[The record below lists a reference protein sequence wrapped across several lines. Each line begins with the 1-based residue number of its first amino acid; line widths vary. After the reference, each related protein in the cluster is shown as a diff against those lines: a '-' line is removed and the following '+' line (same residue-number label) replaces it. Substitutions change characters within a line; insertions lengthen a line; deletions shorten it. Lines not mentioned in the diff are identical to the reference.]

1 MALIEVRNLS
11 FCYPGSGDPVFEK
24 VSFCIDTEWRLGIVG
39 GNGKGKTTFLRLL
52 QGEYEYS
59 GQIQNAVPARYCPG
73 MLEGEEGEEPAVDVL
88 SGRYPDYEPWKVA
101 RELHEL
107 GMEEEILGRPW
118 GCLSPGERTRVM
130 LAFLFADDASYLL
143 LDEPTNNLD
152 EQTREIVKQYLGRKK
167 SFILVS
173 HERDVLDA
181 CADHILAINRS
192 SIEVCRGNFSS
203 WYENKKNRDHFEIQ
217 KDLKLRKEIS
227 RLEKSARDSAKWAD
241 KVEQTKIG
249 FNPIEEDRWKDTR
262 CYIGE
267 KARRMEKRKKNLEKR
282 CMREIEEKKT
292 LLKDVETEHDLKL
305 FTKGRQSGTYVW
317 ADKVG
322 IQYNGKAVCRNVSF
336 TVESGERVLLS
347 GKNGCG
353 KTSVIKTLLGK
364 REHMSGELAVKGG
377 LTVSYLPQDACF
389 RSRNLKELAEERR
402 IDMATLLSVLWQ
414 MGFERK
420 QFEKPLSQFSD
431 GQKKKA
437 LLAASLCE
445 SADLYI
451 WDEPMN
457 FVDLFTRIQLENLIL
472 KYRPTMLFIEHDQY
486 FSSKI
491 ATKEVK
497 IGV

>member
-1 MALIEVRNLS
+1 MALIEVSNLS
-11 FCYPGSGDPVFEK
+11 FCYPGSGDPVFDQ

-52 QGEYEYS
+52 KGEYEYG
-59 GQIQNAVPARYCPG
+59 GQIQNTVPVRYCPG
-73 MLEGEEGEEPAVDVL
+73 MIDAGSGDAPAVNVL
-88 SGRYPDYEPWKVA
+88 GERYLDYELWKVI
-101 RELHEL
+101 RELHEME
-107 GMEEEILGRPW
+107 MEEDILYQSW
-118 GCLSPGERTRVM
+118 GSLSPGERTRIM

-152 EQTREIVKQYLGRKK
+152 ERTREIVKQYLGHKK

-192 SIEVCRGNFSS
+192 SIEVCKGNFSS
-203 WYENKKNRDHFEIQ
+203 WYENKKNRDNFEIQ
-217 KDLKLRKEIS
+217 KDNKLRKEIG
-227 RLEKSARDSAKWAD
+227 RLERSARESAKWAG
-241 KVEQTKIG
+241 KAEQTKIG

-282 CMREIEEKKT
+282 CMREIEEKKA

-305 FTKGRQSGTYVW
+305 FAKGGQSGTYVW
-317 ADKVG
+317 ADK
-322 IQYNGKAVCRNVSF
+322 IDIRYKSKEICRNVSF
-336 TVESGERVLLS
+336 TVERGERVLIS

-353 KTSVIKTLLGK
+353 KTSVIKALLGE
-364 REHMSGELAVKGG
+364 RENMRGELTVKGG
-377 LTVSYLPQDACF
+377 LTVSYLPQDGHFCTG
-389 RSRNLKELAEERR
+389 SLKELAKDRG
-402 IDMATLLSVLWQ
+402 IDLAVLLSVLRQ
-414 MGFERK
+414 MGLERK

-472 KYRPTMLFIEHDQY
+472 KYQPTMLFIEHDQY

-497 IGV
+497 IGG